1 MKKEDSLIQSN
12 KARNFWLCAGLL
24 VVLLCSILARDI
36 TRPFYG
42 LHSWA
47 AAHGSWL
54 ARNHIKYGF
63 GYTKG
68 MSTWAVGDPPKKN
81 PQRYID
87 HPQLGV
93 LSASLFMRIFGI
105 NEFSRRI
112 TKIILSV
119 ITLLLFLRILKG
131 LLDEKTTL
139 LAGLIYVLFPITG
152 YFGLGYWFTLM
163 GFSAIWC
170 YLVLI
175 RSLKDGP
182 EPKPVHKL
190 GLAVSL
196 FLTLQFG
203 WNGFFYAFAIG
214 LHYVA
219 RCVFRKQLP
228 DKSLLAILILAP
240 LSSLTLNFTLMAAG
254 YGWNFQRIIE
264 LYKWRS
270 AKGEMPEFLWG
281 AWFAKFWEFAIT
293 NFTLP
298 ILITAIVYLTFG
310 QLFVFMETKPS
321 EENKRRSRQFPQ
333 FWLFLI
339 TPVSQLL
346 ILRGALWKHQTWE
359 HPLGPFIA
367 IAAALGVML
376 LADIL
381 KKVHR
386 RLATAST
393 VVLVGIFFVFC
404 VKGTNYYYA
413 IRWQSPTKMEMLKS
427 LREKIPPDKALL
439 SYDPFMVDQHK
450 SKGAHYRPE
459 IAWHLDREI
468 IQART
473 FAEVQ
478 KYALTGRFPYYLVP
492 AVDQLSPLIAQ
503 LRKQYKFEYVAG
515 HPGEFRNGKF
525 FKRGM
530 MPHMIFDL
538 SSKVGGS

>member
-1 MKKEDSLIQSN
+1 MKKEDSLNQSN
-12 KARNFWLCAGLL
+12 KALSFWLCAGLL
-24 VVLLCSILARDI
+24 VVLLASILARDI

-87 HPQLGV
+87 HPQLAV
-93 LSASLFMRIFGI
+93 LATSLFMRVFGI
-105 NEFSRRI
+105 NEANRRI
-112 TKIILSV
+112 TIAILSV
-119 ITLLLFLRILKG
+119 ICLVIFLRILRG
-131 LLDEKTTL
+131 LLDDKTAL
-139 LAGLIYVLFPITG
+139 LAGLIYVLFPISG
-152 YFGLGYWFTLM
+152 YFGLGYFHTVM
-163 GFSAIWC
+163 GFLAIWY

-359 HPLGPFIA
+359 RPFSPFIA

-376 LADIL
+376 LGDLLRKIN
-381 KKVHR
+381 R
-386 RLATAST
+386 RLAVAGT
-393 VVLVGIFFVFC
+393 VVLVGVFFVVC
-404 VKGTNYYYA
+404 VKGTNYYYG
-413 IRWQSPTKMEMLKS
+413 IRWQSPAKMEMLKS

-459 IAWHLDREI
+459 IAWHLNREI
-468 IQART
+468 VQARI

-478 KYALTGRFPYYLVP
+478 KYALTGRYPYYLVP

-503 LRKQYKFEYVAG
+503 LRKHYKFEYVPG
-515 HPGEFRNGKF
+515 HPEETKNGKF